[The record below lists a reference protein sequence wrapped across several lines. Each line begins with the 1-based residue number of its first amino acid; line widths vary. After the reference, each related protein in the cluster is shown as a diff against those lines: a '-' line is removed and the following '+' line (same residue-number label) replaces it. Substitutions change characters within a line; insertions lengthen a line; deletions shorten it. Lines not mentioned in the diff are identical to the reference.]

1 MTDARPAAL
10 DWRPGASLQTLRL
23 RARLLEQI
31 RAFFVAR
38 GVLEVDTPLLGPA
51 PGSDPQQHCLDVEL
65 PGGGRR
71 YLQPS
76 PEFAMKRL
84 LAAGSGSI
92 YQVCKAFRAGE
103 HGPRHRV
110 EFTLLEWYRTG
121 FDYRALMDEVQALV
135 CGLLGRP
142 AAQIFSYGELFER
155 HAGVDAFTTDEAAL
169 WQRVAAAG
177 IEPSA
182 VLRAAGRDAALDIL
196 LTRLIEPAIAPLGVV
211 FIHDYPASQAAL
223 ARLRSGQ
230 PQIAERFELYVDGI
244 ELANGWSELTDA
256 AQQRGRFEK
265 DNRIRQAAGLP
276 KVPLDEHLLA
286 ALAHGLPNCAGVA
299 LGFDRLL
306 MLAAGAANIGA
317 VQAFAATGP

>member
-1 MTDARPAAL
+1 MTDPRPAAP
-10 DWRPGASLQTLRL
+10 DWRPGASLETLRL

-31 RAFFVAR
+31 RAFFATR

-51 PGSDPQQHCLDVEL
+51 PGSDPQQHCLDLDV
-65 PGGGRR
+65 PGVGRR

-142 AAQIFSYGELFER
+142 AAQAFSYGELFER
-155 HAGVDAFTTDEAAL
+155 HAGIDAFATDEATV

-177 IEPSA
+177 IEPSPA
-182 VLRAAGRDAALDIL
+182 LRAAGRDAALDIL

-211 FIHDYPASQAAL
+211 FVYDYPASQAAL
-223 ARLRSGQ
+223 ARLRSDQ
-230 PQIAERFELYVDGI
+230 PALAERFELYVDGI

-256 AQQRGRFEK
+256 AEQRRRFEA
-265 DNRIRQAAGLP
+265 DNRKRQALGLP
-276 KVPLDEHLLA
+276 TVPLDEGLLA
-286 ALAHGLPNCAGVA
+286 ALAHGLPDCAGVA

-306 MLAAGAANIGA
+306 MLACGVDDIAALQ
-317 VQAFAATGP
+317 V

>member
-1 MTDARPAAL
+1 MTDSRLAAQ
-10 DWRPGASLQTLRL
+10 DWRPGASPDTQRL

-31 RAFFVAR
+31 RAFFAAR
-38 GVLEVDTPLLGPA
+38 DVLEVDTPLLGPA
-51 PGSDPQQHCLDVEL
+51 PSSDPQQQCLEVEQ

-103 HGPRHRV
+103 HGSRHRV

-142 AAQIFSYGELFER
+142 AAQAFSYAELFER
-155 HAGVDAFTTDEAAL
+155 HAGIDAFATGEATL

-177 IEPSA
+177 IDPSPA
-182 VLRAAGRDAALDIL
+182 LQAAGRDAALDIL

-211 FIHDYPASQAAL
+211 FVHDYPASQAAL
-223 ARLRSGQ
+223 ARLRPGQ
-230 PQIAERFELYVDGI
+230 PRIAERFELYVDGI

-256 AQQRGRFEK
+256 AEQRSRFEN
-265 DNRIRQAAGLP
+265 DNRTRHAAGLP
-276 KVPLDEHLLA
+276 QVPLDERLLA
-286 ALAHGLPNCAGVA
+286 ALAHGLPDCAGVA

-306 MLAAGAANIGA
+306 MLAAGATDIGA
-317 VQAFAATGP
+317 VQVFSD

>member
-1 MTDARPAAL
+1 MPDARPAAP
-10 DWRPGASLQTLRL
+10 DWRPGASPGTLRL
-23 RARLLEQI
+23 RAQLLEKI
-31 RAFFVAR
+31 RAFFAAR

-51 PGSDPQQHCLDVEL
+51 PGSDPQQHCLHVDL
-65 PGGGRR
+65 RGGGRR

-84 LAAGSGSI
+84 LAAGGGSI

-110 EFTLLEWYRTG
+110 EFTLLEWYRIG

-142 AAQIFSYGELFER
+142 AAQAFSYGELFER
-155 HAGVDAFTTDEAAL
+155 HVGVDAFSTGEAAL

-182 VLRAAGRDAALDIL
+182 ALRAAGRDAALDIL

-211 FIHDYPASQAAL
+211 FIYDYPASQAAL
-223 ARLRSGQ
+223 ARLRPSQ
-230 PQIAERFELYVDGI
+230 PPLAERFELYVDGI

-256 AQQRGRFEK
+256 TEQRSRFDN
-265 DNRIRQAAGLP
+265 DNRIRHATGLP
-276 KVPLDEHLLA
+276 QVPLDERLLA
-286 ALAHGLPNCAGVA
+286 ALAHGLPDCAGVA

-306 MLAAGAANIGA
+306 MVAAGVADIGA
-317 VQAFAATGP
+317 VQAFCD